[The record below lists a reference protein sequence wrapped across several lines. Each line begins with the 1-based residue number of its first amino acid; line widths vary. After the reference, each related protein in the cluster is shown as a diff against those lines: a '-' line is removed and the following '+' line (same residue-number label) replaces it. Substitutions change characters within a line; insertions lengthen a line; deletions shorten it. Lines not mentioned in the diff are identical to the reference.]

1 LVTLLTPYLLFFV
14 LGAEPTIAQC
24 IRNFVTEHSDYKQDS
39 VVSETINYDL
49 LKLIQE
55 KTEKCET
62 LSTATNFN
70 SKTKHDIPLAL
81 SKAENYLNE
90 KSPQNMTNGIN
101 TS

>member
-1 LVTLLTPYLLFFV
+1 M
-14 LGAEPTIAQC
+14 
-24 IRNFVTEHSDYKQDS
+24 TEHSDYKQDS

-62 LSTATNFN
+62 MSTATNFN

-81 SKAENYLNE
+81 SKAEHYLNE
-90 KSPQNMTNGIN
+90 KSPQNMTNGIK